1 MSLKQI
7 KNQLKST
14 RTLQKILGAMELASS
29 IKLQSLTAQ
38 TRSFKRFFKDF
49 IQVVVSLQPHLH
61 IQDKNHF
68 VIDQKK
74 KLILVISTE
83 KGLVGSLNSK
93 LFDIIESRYKE
104 GKDRVDLMTIGYK
117 GEVFFRKNQ
126 RNIVASFPLKDKINA
141 EYLVNLYKFLEVALK
156 DQTYS
161 KIKIYFNHSKNA
173 FSQSPARLTLSPLS
187 QETLKLFLHE
197 INIPY
202 PDIQVND
209 ELIIEPNIEAYRK
222 NTIQYVIENLVYY
235 CILDSK
241 ISENS
246 ARFALMKLANQN
258 NQEKE
263 KKLTTDYNKARQDKI
278 TQDLMIASL
287 I

>member
-1 MSLKQI
+1 
-7 KNQLKST
+7 
-14 RTLQKILGAMELASS
+14 MELASS

-83 KGLVGSLNSK
+83 KWLVWSLNSK

-104 GKDRVDLMTIGYK
+104 GKDRVDLMTIWYK